1 MKAQHRHELKTN
13 ELADWLTHLPR
24 WAADNRNGIIAV
36 VAVVVIAV
44 AVYVW
49 KVHFY
54 DTGRLER
61 RIALTTAVAEVTQRK
76 AQVAAGQSQ
85 GADLSYLLIQP
96 ADTLQTLAAGE
107 ANPNMAAFAHIKRG
121 EALRAEVHFR
131 MTGLTSNVLQT
142 QIGLARDA
150 YTAALES
157 KPALASIRGAAK
169 LGLGLC
175 AEELGDFTQAR
186 QVYQEIDGDPAFKG
200 TVALA
205 SARTRLATLDEFT
218 QPIAFHPAP
227 APLVQIQPFDPNK
240 APDLPDLGALIPD
253 ANRASAPIITIK
265 PADAN
270 LAAPVVEINTPAPE
284 PAPAG
289 VPVAEPNQPA
299 VQPAD
304 ANSAAPPADADGAA
318 PPAAAIEANQPAR

>member
-13 ELADWLTHLPR
+13 ELADWLTHLPQ

-44 AVYVW
+44 SGYVW
-49 KVHFY
+49 KVYFY
-54 DTGRLER
+54 DSGRLER
-61 RIALTTAVAEVTQRK
+61 RIALTTAVGEVTQRK

-107 ANPNMAAFAHIKRG
+107 TNPDMAALAHVKRG

-150 YTAALES
+150 YTAAIEA
-157 KPALASIRGAAK
+157 KPTLASIASAAK

-175 AEELGDFTQAR
+175 AEELGDFDQAR
-186 QVYQEIDGDPAFKG
+186 RLYQEIVNDAAFQG
-200 TVALA
+200 AVAVA
-205 SARTRLATLDEFT
+205 SAQTRLATMDEFK

-227 APLVQIQPFDPNK
+227 MPPIQIQPFDPNK
-240 APDLPDLGALIPD
+240 APDLPDLGALVPD
-253 ANRASAPIITIK
+253 ADRALAPIITIK

-270 LAAPVVEINTPAPE
+270 LVAPAVEINAPAAVPAPE
-284 PAPAG
+284 PAPA
-289 VPVAEPNQPA
+289 AKPNEPA

-304 ANSAAPPADADGAA
+304 ANAPADANSTAPPATET
-318 PPAAAIEANQPAR
+318 EANQPPR

>member
-13 ELADWLTHLPR
+13 ELADWLTHLPK
-24 WAADNRNGIIAV
+24 WAADNRNGIIAA
-36 VAVVVIAV
+36 VAVVVIAA

-49 KVHFY
+49 KVYFY

-76 AQVAAGQSQ
+76 AQVAAGQGQ
-85 GADLSYLLIQP
+85 GTDQSFLLIQP

-107 ANPNMAAFAHIKRG
+107 SNADMAALAYVKRG

-150 YTAALES
+150 YAAALEA
-157 KPALASIRGAAK
+157 KPTLASIASAAK

-175 AEELGDFTQAR
+175 AEELGDFDQAR
-186 QVYQEIDGDPAFKG
+186 RLYQEIVDDAAFKG
-200 TVALA
+200 TVAVA
-205 SARTRLATLDEFT
+205 SAQTRLTAMDEFR

-227 APLVQIQPFDPNK
+227 MPPIQIQPFDPNK
-240 APDLPDLGALIPD
+240 APDLPDLGALVPD

-270 LAAPVVEINTPAPE
+270 LVAPVVETNAPAAVPAPE
-284 PAPAG
+284 PAPAA
-289 VPVAEPNQPA
+289 VPVAEPNQPVA
-299 VQPAD
+299 QPAD
-304 ANSAAPPADADGAA
+304 ANAA
-318 PPAAAIEANQPAR
+318 PPAAATEANQPAR